1 VASQITHNDIGDVW
15 QPRFTFK
22 VNNVLTDPSNVTFK
36 LGLPDGTIETVGPT
50 SGAAPSGTSTHIT
63 GITRNG
69 AGDYTLSISLD
80 ASGYWLS
87 KASGTGAAVGSET
100 WETIVD
106 PDPFTANSGVS
117 TRALVGLYETKAWLA
132 STGQDTTDDLTV
144 VRLINA
150 VSDEVHRFTGR
161 EFKVSGTN
169 PQTRTF
175 DVDRV
180 AQRYGYVNVGDMTS
194 FTSVQTVDT
203 DWATVLETVPT
214 ASIQALPLVRATGD
228 PIRALRV
235 NFTLG
240 SLTWRGGYQVKVT
253 GNFGFPSVPEDVR
266 HAVMDTIAYRRDR
279 DVEHPRDTL
288 SAVPGVNDAGA
299 AVVLAAQP
307 RILAFPPDVYATL
320 IKYRAPV
327 VG

>member
-1 VASQITHNDIGDVW
+1 VPTILHPVGDRSPSLTGTVTVDDGSDLTGSTAKFQMRLETSATLKVDAAAVVTSAGVGSLTARYDWAAGDVD
-15 QPRFTFK
+15 T
-22 VNNVLTDPSNVTFK
+22 
-36 LGLPDGTIETVGPT
+36 
-50 SGAAPSGTSTHIT
+50 
-63 GITRNG
+63 
-69 AGDYTLSISLD
+69 AGDYIGWFLATLPSGKTQRSPQFSIQMVAF
-80 ASGYWLS
+80 ASVVLS
-87 KASGTGAAVGSET
+87 S
-100 WETIVD
+100 
-106 PDPFTANSGVS
+106 N
-117 TRALVGLYETKAWLA
+117 ALVGLRETKDWLEENNV
-132 STGQDTTDDLTV
+132 DTSDDLMIT
-144 VRLINA
+144 RLINA
-150 VSDEVHRFTGR
+150 VSDEVIRFTGR

-194 FTSVQTVDT
+194 FTSVQTIDT